1 VSRRVLLLVADSV
14 GCGALPDAAATGDE
28 GANTLAN
35 TARAVGGLHLPVLG
49 SLGLGHVTGILGV
62 PPEARPRGFHGVAR
76 PRSPGKDTITGHWEM
91 MGLVLEAPLRTF
103 PAGFP
108 ADLCAEFLR
117 ESGAPGLLGNEV
129 ASGTEIIARLG
140 AEHQRTGWPIVYT
153 SADSVLQVAA
163 HEQTVPLATLLD
175 WCRAARR
182 VADRWRVARVIAR
195 PFTGEPGS
203 YRRTWNRK
211 DFAIAAPGPTVL
223 EDLAAAGVPVVGV
236 GKIPDIF
243 DGRGLSESV
252 HTEGNADGLA
262 RTEALLGRVD
272 RGLVFVNLVD
282 FDMLYGHRNDPAGY
296 ARALEAFDAFLPR
309 LMERLGPEDLLLL
322 TADHGCDPT
331 TASTDHS
338 REQVPVLA
346 WRRGAGG
353 GSLGTRDSFADVGA
367 TVAEWLGVASRCGE
381 SFAKRLAPPA
391 GG

>member
-1 VSRRVLLLVADSV
+1 
-14 GCGALPDAAATGDE
+14 
-28 GANTLAN
+28 
-35 TARAVGGLHLPVLG
+35 
-49 SLGLGHVTGILGV
+49 
-62 PPEARPRGFHGVAR
+62 
-76 PRSPGKDTITGHWEM
+76 M

-108 ADLCAEFLR
+108 PELCEEFLR

-153 SADSVLQVAA
+153 SADSVFQVAA
-163 HEQTVPLATLLD
+163 HEQTVPLARLLD

-211 DFAIAAPGPTVL
+211 DFAIEAPGRTVL

-236 GKIPDIF
+236 GKISDVF

-282 FDMLYGHRNDPAGY
+282 FDMLHGHRNDPAGY
-296 ARALEAFDAFLPR
+296 ARALEALDAFLPR
-309 LMERLGPEDLLLL
+309 LMERLGPEDLLLI

-331 TASTDHS
+331 TPSTDHT

-367 TVAEWLGVASRCGE
+367 TVAEWLGVASRRGE
-381 SFAKRLAPPA
+381 SFARRLAPPP